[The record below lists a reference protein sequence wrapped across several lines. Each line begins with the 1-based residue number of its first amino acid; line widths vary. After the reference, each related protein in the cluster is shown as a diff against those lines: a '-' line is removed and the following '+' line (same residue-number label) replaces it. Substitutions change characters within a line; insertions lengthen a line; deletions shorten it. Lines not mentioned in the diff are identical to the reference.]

1 MVGSNWRTDKPPAWL
16 LSLEADPGAK
26 VTIAP
31 DDYPVKAEF
40 PDGDEGVRCWN
51 PLVEVVPQLPGVAE
65 NANRRLPIV
74 RLIRI

>member
-1 MVGSNWRTDKPPAWL
+1 M
-16 LSLEADPGAK
+16 
-26 VTIAP
+26 TIAP

-74 RLIRI
+74 KLIRI